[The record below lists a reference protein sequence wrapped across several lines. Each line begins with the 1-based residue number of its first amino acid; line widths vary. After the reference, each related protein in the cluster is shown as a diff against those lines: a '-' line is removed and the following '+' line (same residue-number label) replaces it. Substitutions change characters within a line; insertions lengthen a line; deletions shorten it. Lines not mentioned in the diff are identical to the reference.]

1 MAYDHGEQEQLAQFR
16 AWWDR
21 YGNLVLAV
29 STALLLAVAAYNG
42 WRWYERD
49 QAGRAAAV
57 YNQLAQAV
65 EVKDGAKV
73 KALAGALI
81 DQYGRSVYASM
92 AALYAAKFDHEAGDL
107 PAARARLQW
116 VIAQSGHPEYVPIAR
131 LRLAGVQLDEKAYD
145 DALRS
150 LAGEVPAA
158 QAAAFADRR
167 GDVLIAQG
175 KVEEAR
181 AAYTEAL
188 AKADAAHPLRRV
200 IEIKLDALPA
210 AAA

>member
-1 MAYDHGEQEQLAQFR
+1 MAYDLEEQEQLAQFK
-16 AWWDR
+16 AWWDKH
-21 YGNLVLAV
+21 GNLVLTV
-29 STALLLAVAAYNG
+29 ITALLLAVAAYNG

-57 YNQLAQAV
+57 YDQFLRAV
-65 EVKDGAKV
+65 ETKDGAKV
-73 KALAGALI
+73 KELAGTLA

-92 AALYAAKFDHEAGDL
+92 AALYAAKFDHDAGDL

-116 VIAQSGHPEYVPIAR
+116 VIDKSGHPEYVPIAR

-145 DALRS
+145 EALRT
-150 LAGEVPAA
+150 LTGEVPAA

-175 KVEEAR
+175 KVDEAR
-181 AAYTEAL
+181 AAYKEAL
-188 AKADAAHPLRRV
+188 DQADAGHPLRRV
-200 IEIKLDALPA
+200 IEFKLDALPA
-210 AAA
+210 AS